1 MEVSR
6 VLIAPCG
13 GSGRC
18 DVGDELSMVMVAF
31 LWCVWRIW
39 LGCQSFLLEGNQCHV
54 HEALVA
60 KMGHLKANSHVTKKA
75 VVFIP

>member
-39 LGCQSFLLEGNQCHV
+39 LGCQSFLLE
-54 HEALVA
+54 
-60 KMGHLKANSHVTKKA
+60 ANSHVTKKA